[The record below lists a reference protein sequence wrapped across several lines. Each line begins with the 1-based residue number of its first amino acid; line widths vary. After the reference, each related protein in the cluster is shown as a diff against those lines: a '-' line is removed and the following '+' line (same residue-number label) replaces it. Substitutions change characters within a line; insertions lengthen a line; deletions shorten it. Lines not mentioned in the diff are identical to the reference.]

1 MDNLKAIIFFFVAIF
16 YKKCLWLSKLIYW
29 LIYFTITIYVLTTTD
44 IFQFSSKL
52 HMLLIH
58 CNSVAQ
64 IVSVM
69 LLILYTFL
77 TVYIDKNASI
87 SVEFLTTFEKRDN
100 ISSWEFWKTI
110 FKLKK

>member
-52 HMLLIH
+52 HILLIH

-64 IVSVM
+64 IVSVI

-87 SVEFLTTFEKRDN
+87 SVEFLTTFEKRDH